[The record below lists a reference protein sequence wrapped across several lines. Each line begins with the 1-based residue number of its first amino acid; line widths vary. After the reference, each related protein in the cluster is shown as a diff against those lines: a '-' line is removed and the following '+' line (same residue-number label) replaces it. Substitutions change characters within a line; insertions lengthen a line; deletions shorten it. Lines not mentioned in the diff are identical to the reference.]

1 MPIFRKIWNYLK
13 YFTTQFANGANRPPA
28 TSGSAAAALISVGI
42 GCLTMMI
49 SHHFAETSIAADTFI
64 WGLGKW
70 IPGSEIGD
78 KLAGHIGSYTGKETI
93 MLLSWLGSWVI
104 LHNLLKDKQVKT
116 RTIFMWTFGLIVA
129 ATVMSWQPLF
139 PYLPLT

>member
-1 MPIFRKIWNYLK
+1 MSTYQKTRDYFK
-13 YFTTQFANGANRPPA
+13 YFTTKFANGSNRPPA
-28 TSGSAAAALISVGI
+28 TSGNAAAALISVGI
-42 GCLTMMI
+42 GCFTMMI

-70 IPGSEIGD
+70 IPGSEVSD
-78 KLAGHIGSYTGKETI
+78 KLAGYIGSYTGKETI
-93 MLLSWLGSWVI
+93 MLLSWLASWLM
-104 LHNLLKDKQVKT
+104 LHHLLKYKQVKS

-139 PYLPLT
+139 PYLPLM

>member
-1 MPIFRKIWNYLK
+1 MPTYQKTGNYFQYL
-13 YFTTQFANGANRPPA
+13 TTKFANGSNRPPA

-49 SHHFAETSIAADTFI
+49 SHHFAETSISADTFI
-64 WGLGKW
+64 WRLGKW
-70 IPGSEIGD
+70 IPGSEVND
-78 KLAGHIGSYTGKETI
+78 RLAGYIGSYAGKETI
-93 MLLSWLGSWVI
+93 MLLSWLGSWLM
-104 LHNLLKDKQVKT
+104 LHHLLKDKQVKT
-116 RTIFMWTFGLIVA
+116 RTIFVWTFGLIVA